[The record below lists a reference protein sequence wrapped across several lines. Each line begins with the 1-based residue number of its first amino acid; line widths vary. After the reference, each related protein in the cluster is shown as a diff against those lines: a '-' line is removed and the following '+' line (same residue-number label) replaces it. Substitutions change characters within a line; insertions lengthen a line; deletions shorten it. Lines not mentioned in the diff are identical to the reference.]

1 MAEKL
6 QEKCSTLKKN
16 SFKES
21 SLFNDNYDEPIS
33 PTSSDS
39 KDVNRSL
46 KFEVDCLRQK
56 LRDALGDVKVK

>member
-1 MAEKL
+1 MFNI
-6 QEKCSTLKKN
+6 KKN